1 MTSSLSNLFIISHD
15 GGTRCQVMKNFWQGS
30 CPRKINLFMW
40 LAWKNRILT
49 LDNLAIHKCNRLP
62 TTTFAIC
69 NSNIEI
75 VNHLFITYPYADR
88 VWNFFGHLFNV
99 TCSLLPFQMFG
110 ILGRLVFLLPSGTLG
125 IQCCM
130 LLCGVFGLREMRNER
145 DFNYKCTSIG
155 EMQFQMLKE
164 ASLKTPLLLSS
175 EAWNS

>member
-88 VWNFFGHLFNV
+88 LWNFFGHLFNV
-99 TCSLLPFQMFG
+99 TWFPSSLLDVWDS
-110 ILGRLVFLLPSGTLG
+110 RKTRLPSSKRNTWDSVLHV
-125 IQCCM
+125 IVWCIW
-130 LLCGVFGLREMRNER
+130 LERNE
-145 DFNYKCTSIG
+145 K
-155 EMQFQMLKE
+155 
-164 ASLKTPLLLSS
+164 
-175 EAWNS
+175 